1 MLVDINLLPLKETKS
16 LKSTI
21 LIIAVVTFLLGSATW
36 LGLDYYVS
44 ENTLQEKERLL
55 EQEKLLVQTKMKNQD
70 QSTAITDFAPLV
82 EKVEYIRGK
91 EIAATDLLQHLVAL
105 LPERGF
111 FIKYEYKDRN
121 SIKVEVQFD
130 TLAETS
136 NYLHELTNSPYI
148 KEASIDKMQTTNFEE
163 VNEGEDLTA
172 FENILPRY
180 RAQYIIG
187 FQKEKIKELKG
198 EVHE

>member
-1 MLVDINLLPLKETKS
+1 MLVDINLLPVKEAKS
-16 LKSTI
+16 LRSTI
-21 LIIAVVTFLLGSATW
+21 LIIAAVTFLLGSATW

-44 ENTLQEKERLL
+44 ANTLQEKERLL
-55 EQEKLLVQTKMKNQD
+55 EQEKLLVQTKMKNRE
-70 QSTAITDFAPLV
+70 QSTVTDISPLV

-111 FIKYEYKDRN
+111 FIKYEYKDRT
-121 SIKVEVQFD
+121 SIMVEAQFD